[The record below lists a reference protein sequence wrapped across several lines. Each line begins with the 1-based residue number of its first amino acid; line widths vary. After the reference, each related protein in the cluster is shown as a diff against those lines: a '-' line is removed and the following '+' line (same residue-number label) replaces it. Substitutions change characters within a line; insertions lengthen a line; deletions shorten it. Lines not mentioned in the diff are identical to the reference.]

1 MKYIIKKT
9 ISAIITILAVSFLVF
24 LAFEIIP
31 GDVATKMLGTNATAE
46 KVLALREQL
55 GLNRPFIV
63 RYLSTIKDFFAGDMG
78 MSYTYY
84 TPVKT
89 LLADKLPITLT
100 LTLMSFVFIVIISVP
115 LGILTAKYYDR
126 FFAKVFDVVNQ
137 LFMSVPPFFTG
148 ILFTYLFGIL
158 LRWFVPGGFVSYKTN
173 FPGYIGYMIVPS
185 LSIAIPK
192 AAMNMR
198 LLKNSVLSESKLDY
212 VRTAYSRGNST
223 NRILYKHVLKNALI
237 PVVTFMGMTLAD
249 IVAGSLII
257 EQVFSIP
264 GFGRLLI
271 TSISNRDYPVAQSII
286 VIIAI
291 VVIVTNLLVDIV
303 YTFLDPR
310 VRDEK

>member
-1 MKYIIKKT
+1 MRYILKK
-9 ISAIITILAVSFLVF
+9 IITALITIIAVSFLVF

-31 GDVATKMLGTNATAE
+31 GDVATKMLGTNATKSQVE
-46 KVLALREQL
+46 ALRAQL
-55 GLNRPFIV
+55 GLDRPFFV
-63 RYLSTIKDFFAGDMG
+63 RYLGTIKDFFAGDMG
-78 MSYTYY
+78 VSYTYY

-100 LTLMSFVFIVIISVP
+100 LTVMSFVFILIISIP
-115 LGILTAKYYDR
+115 LGIITAKYYDR
-126 FFAKVFDVVNQ
+126 FFARIFDVINQ
-137 LFMSVPPFFTG
+137 LCMSVPPFFIG
-148 ILFTYLFGIL
+148 ILFTYLFGIIL
-158 LRWFVPGGFVSYKTN
+158 KWFVPGGFVSYKTD
-173 FPGYIGYMIVPS
+173 FFKYLLYMIVPS

-223 NRILYKHVLKNALI
+223 NRILYKHVLKNAMI
-237 PVVTFMGMTLAD
+237 PVVTFLGMTLAD

-271 TSISNRDYPVAQSII
+271 NSISNRDYPVAQSIV

-291 VVIVTNLLVDIV
+291 VVILTNLCVDIC
-303 YTFLDPR
+303 YTVLDPR
-310 VRDEK
+310 LRDEK

>member
-9 ISAIITILAVSFLVF
+9 ITALVTVIAVSFLVF

-31 GDVATKMLGTNATAE
+31 GDVATKMLGVNATPK
-46 KVLALREQL
+46 KVEALREQL
-55 GLNRPFIV
+55 GLNRPFLV
-63 RYLSTIKDFFAGDMG
+63 RYFGTIKDFFTGNMG
-78 MSYTYY
+78 ISYTYY
-84 TPVKT
+84 TPVKS

-100 LTLMSFVFIVIISVP
+100 LTLMSFVFMVIISIP
-115 LGILTAKYYDR
+115 LGIVTAKYYDR
-126 FFAKVFDVVNQ
+126 FFAGVIEVVNQ
-137 LFMSVPPFFTG
+137 LCMAVPPFFIG
-148 ILFTYLFGIL
+148 IVFTYLFGIVL
-158 LRWFVPGGFVSYKTN
+158 KLFVPGGFVSYNTDL
-173 FPGYIGYMIVPS
+173 FGYLGYMIIPS

-212 VRTAYSRGNST
+212 VRTAYSRGCST
-223 NRILYKHVLKNALI
+223 DRILYKHVLKNALM
-237 PVVTFMGMTLAD
+237 PVVTFMGMALSD

-271 TSISNRDYPVAQSII
+271 TSISNRDYPVAQSIV

-291 VVIVTNLLVDIV
+291 VVIVTNYLVDIV
-303 YTFLDPR
+303 YTLLDPR
-310 VRDEK
+310 IRDEK

>member
-9 ISAIITILAVSFLVF
+9 ITALVTVIAVSFLVF

-31 GDVATKMLGTNATAE
+31 GDAATKMLGVNATPK
-46 KVLALREQL
+46 KVEALREQL
-55 GLNRPFIV
+55 GLNRPFLV
-63 RYLSTIKDFFAGDMG
+63 RYFGTIKDFFTGNMG
-78 MSYTYY
+78 ISYTYY
-84 TPVKT
+84 TPVKS

-100 LTLMSFVFIVIISVP
+100 LTLMSFVFMVVISIP
-115 LGILTAKYYDR
+115 LGIITAKYYDR
-126 FFAKVFDVVNQ
+126 FFAGVIEVVNQ
-137 LFMSVPPFFTG
+137 LCMAVPPFFIG
-148 ILFTYLFGIL
+148 IVFTYLFGIIL
-158 LRWFVPGGFVSYKTN
+158 KWFVPGGFVSYNTDL
-173 FPGYIGYMIVPS
+173 FGYLGYMIIPS

-198 LLKNSVLSESKLDY
+198 LLKNSVLSESRLDY
-212 VRTAYSRGNST
+212 VRTAYSRGCST
-223 NRILYKHVLKNALI
+223 DRILYKHVLKNALM
-237 PVVTFMGMTLAD
+237 PVVTFMGMALSD

-291 VVIVTNLLVDIV
+291 VVIVTNYLVDIA
-303 YTFLDPR
+303 YILLNPR
-310 VRDEK
+310 IRDEK

>member
-9 ISAIITILAVSFLVF
+9 ITALVTVIAVSFLVF

-31 GDVATKMLGTNATAE
+31 GDVATKMLGVNATPK
-46 KVLALREQL
+46 KVEALREQL
-55 GLNRPFIV
+55 GLNRPFLV
-63 RYLSTIKDFFAGDMG
+63 RYFGTIKDFFTGNMG
-78 MSYTYY
+78 ISYTYY
-84 TPVKT
+84 TPVKS

-100 LTLMSFVFIVIISVP
+100 LTLMSFVFMVVISIP
-115 LGILTAKYYDR
+115 LGIITAKYYDR
-126 FFAKVFDVVNQ
+126 FFAGVIEVVNQ
-137 LFMSVPPFFTG
+137 LCMAVPPFFIG
-148 ILFTYLFGIL
+148 IVFTYLFGIIL
-158 LRWFVPGGFVSYKTN
+158 KWFVPGGFVSYNTDL
-173 FPGYIGYMIVPS
+173 FGYLGYMIIPS

-198 LLKNSVLSESKLDY
+198 LLKNSVLSESRLDY
-212 VRTAYSRGNST
+212 VRTAYSRGCST
-223 NRILYKHVLKNALI
+223 DRILYKHVLKNALM
-237 PVVTFMGMTLAD
+237 PVVTFMGMALSD

-291 VVIVTNLLVDIV
+291 VVIVTNYLVDIA
-303 YTFLDPR
+303 YTLLNPR
-310 VRDEK
+310 IRDEK

>member
-1 MKYIIKKT
+1 MKYIFKK
-9 ISAIITILAVSFLVF
+9 IITALITIIAVSFLVF

-31 GDVATKMLGTNATAE
+31 GDVATKMLGTNATQSQVE
-46 KVLALREQL
+46 ALRARL
-55 GLNRPFIV
+55 GLDRPFLA
-63 RYLSTIKDFFAGDMG
+63 RYFGTIKDFFAGDMG
-78 MSYTYY
+78 TSYTYY

-100 LTLMSFVFIVIISVP
+100 LTAMSFIFIIILSIP

-126 FFAKVFDVVNQ
+126 FFARIIDVINQ
-137 LFMSVPPFFTG
+137 LCMSVPPFFIG
-148 ILFTYLFGIL
+148 ILFTYLFGIIFK
-158 LRWFVPGGFVSYKTN
+158 WFVPGGFVSYKTD
-173 FPGYIGYMIVPS
+173 FFGYLGYMVIPS
-185 LSIAIPK
+185 LSIAVPK

-223 NRILYKHVLKNALI
+223 NRILYRHVLKNALI
-237 PVVTFMGMTLAD
+237 PVVTFLGMTLSD

-271 TSISNRDYPVAQSII
+271 SSISNRDYPVAQSIV

-291 VVIVTNLLVDIV
+291 VVIITNLCVDIV
-303 YTFLDPR
+303 YTALDPR
-310 VRDEK
+310 IRDEK

>member
-1 MKYIIKKT
+1 MRHIVKKLIT
-9 ISAIITILAVSFLVF
+9 MIITILAVSFLVF

-31 GDVATKMLGTNATAE
+31 GDIATKMLGTNATPQ
-46 KVLALREQL
+46 KVDALREQL
-55 GLNRPFIV
+55 GLNKPFLERFICTV
-63 RYLSTIKDFFAGDMG
+63 RDFFVGDMG
-78 MSYTYY
+78 MSYTYF
-84 TPVKT
+84 TPVKS
-89 LLADKLPITLT
+89 LLAEKLPITIT
-100 LTLMSFVFIVIISVP
+100 LTLMSFIFIILLSIP
-115 LGILTAKYYDR
+115 LGLLTAKYYDR
-126 FFAKVFDVVNQ
+126 FFAKVFDVLNQ
-137 LFMSVPPFFTG
+137 LFMSVPMFFTG

-158 LRWFVPGGFVSYKTN
+158 LRWFTPGGFVSYKTN
-173 FPGYIGYMIVPS
+173 FWGFLGYMVVPS

-198 LLKNSVLSESKLDY
+198 LLKNSVLSEASLDY

-223 NRILYKHVLKNALI
+223 NRILYKHVLRNALM

-271 TSISNRDYPVAQSII
+271 TSISNRDFPVAQSII

-291 VVIVTNLLVDIV
+291 IVTVVNFLVDV
-303 YTFLDPR
+303 LYTILDPR
-310 VRDEK
+310 VRNEK

>member
-9 ISAIITILAVSFLVF
+9 ITALVTVIAVSFLVF

-31 GDVATKMLGTNATAE
+31 GDVATKMLGVNATPK
-46 KVLALREQL
+46 KVEALREQL
-55 GLNRPFIV
+55 GLNRPFLV
-63 RYLSTIKDFFAGDMG
+63 RYFGTIKDFFTGNMG
-78 MSYTYY
+78 ISYTYY
-84 TPVKT
+84 TPVKS

-100 LTLMSFVFIVIISVP
+100 LTLMSFVFMVVISIP
-115 LGILTAKYYDR
+115 LGIITAKYYDR
-126 FFAKVFDVVNQ
+126 LFAGVIEVVNQ
-137 LFMSVPPFFTG
+137 LCMAVPPFFIG
-148 ILFTYLFGIL
+148 IVFTYLFGIIL
-158 LRWFVPGGFVSYKTN
+158 KWFVPGGFVSYDTDP
-173 FPGYIGYMIVPS
+173 FGYLGYMIIPS

-212 VRTAYSRGNST
+212 VRTAYSRGCST
-223 NRILYKHVLKNALI
+223 DRILYKHVLKNALM
-237 PVVTFMGMTLAD
+237 PVVTFMGMSLSD

-291 VVIVTNLLVDIV
+291 VVIVTNYLVDIA
-303 YTFLDPR
+303 YTLLNPR
-310 VRDEK
+310 IRDEK